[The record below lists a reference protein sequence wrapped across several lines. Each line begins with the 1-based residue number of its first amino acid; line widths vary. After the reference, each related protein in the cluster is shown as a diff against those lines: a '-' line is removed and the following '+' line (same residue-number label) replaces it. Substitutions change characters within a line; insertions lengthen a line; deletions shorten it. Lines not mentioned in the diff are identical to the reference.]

1 MYDKQEAQIQP
12 APGVRSPALADPWAQ
27 ASPRKPPQTMSWTC
41 SSSITATHGASQG
54 DPGPA
59 EALFPSTKDGSRSPK
74 GPFQGWGV
82 PAPTLVG
89 VHVGEH
95 VAEATVT
102 RRNTSNF
109 PASFPRRASKSEM
122 RDSCWWWEVPESA
135 LERNER
141 TNGRER
147 QATNKHAL
155 ASHSHTE
162 HPSVDALAT
171 AWQSTRGL
179 TTHQGSRLHHHV
191 RDPRRCQQLRREDP
205 TWLPAA
211 DKLGFLPGSP

>member
-1 MYDKQEAQIQP
+1 M
-12 APGVRSPALADPWAQ
+12 
-27 ASPRKPPQTMSWTC
+27 
-41 SSSITATHGASQG
+41 
-54 DPGPA
+54 
-59 EALFPSTKDGSRSPK
+59 
-74 GPFQGWGV
+74 

-147 QATNKHAL
+147 KRQINP
-155 ASHSHTE
+155 ASYPTQNTQVWSACGHSVAE
-162 HPSVDALAT
+162 H
-171 AWQSTRGL
+171 
-179 TTHQGSRLHHHV
+179 H
-191 RDPRRCQQLRREDP
+191 
-205 TWLPAA
+205 
-211 DKLGFLPGSP
+211 KGSPPTKALVSTATSETRDRAGSSGEKTPRGRPPQTSWGSTVATVLRQPWETAKLTEPTKPRISTPEKRILLFLNVIFFLQRRTQMNRMH